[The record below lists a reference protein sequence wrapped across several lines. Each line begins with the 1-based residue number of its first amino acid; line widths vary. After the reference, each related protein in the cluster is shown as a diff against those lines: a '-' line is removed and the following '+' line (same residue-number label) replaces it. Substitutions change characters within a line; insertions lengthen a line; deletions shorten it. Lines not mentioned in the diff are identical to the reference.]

1 MFLNFLKEHKNINF
15 DRYEEVTEEEMSG
28 FLGDFGDFFND

>member
-28 FLGDFGDFFND
+28 FLEDFGDFFND